1 MKSDFQST
9 VVLEDLETEEESQ
22 LFELMDKILQIG
34 LDNVS
39 SLFVLFPESDTN
51 KTSKDII
58 TKIEKTCI
66 IEVKSLQ
73 WYDIIVKNQNLYTC
87 KKDAPKINAIRRLVQ
102 T

>member
-73 WYDIIVKNQNLYTC
+73 
-87 KKDAPKINAIRRLVQ
+87 
-102 T
+102 